1 MMVCLRFWL
10 LILSASLLDRVKF
23 FSFFF
28 FCCWGGGGGVV
39 HFHYISDRIKRLLF
53 NFILFGSKVTNENV
67 GFARM
72 S

>member
-28 FCCWGGGGGVV
+28 FVVGGGGVV

>member
-28 FCCWGGGGGVV
+28 FGGGGGVW
-39 HFHYISDRIKRLLF
+39 FISIIFGDRIKRLLF